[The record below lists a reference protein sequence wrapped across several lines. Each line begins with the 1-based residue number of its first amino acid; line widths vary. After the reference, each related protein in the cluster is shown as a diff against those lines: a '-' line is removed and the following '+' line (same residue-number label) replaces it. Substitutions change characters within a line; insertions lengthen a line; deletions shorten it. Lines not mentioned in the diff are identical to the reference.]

1 MVTATIGFISMPH
14 MECSEKR
21 EEMVMW
27 LFSGA
32 TQAPEPEPSA
42 EAVETLIEEKPNPVK
57 VLEAVI
63 SSGIVVTGRIQGED
77 LVQVEGTVDGEI
89 CMNGAVVVCPS
100 GSVKGT
106 IQAKVVR
113 VGGGVTG
120 NITALEHVK
129 LEGSGIVDGDIKTTS
144 IVIDDGAWFNG
155 QVTMKRPENQ
165 QT

>member
-1 MVTATIGFISMPH
+1 MRF
-14 MECSEKR
+14 
-21 EEMVMW
+21 
-27 LFSGA
+27 FSGA
-32 TQAPEPEPSA
+32 AQAPESVTAAEAGEAPVEEEPSPA
-42 EAVETLIEEKPNPVK
+42 N
-57 VLEAVI
+57 VLKAVI
-63 SSGIVVTGRIQGED
+63 SSGIVIQGRIQGED
-77 LVQVEGTVDGEI
+77 LVQVEGTVEGEI

-120 NITALEHVK
+120 NITAYEHVK

-155 QVTMKRPENQ
+155 QVIMKRKP
-165 QT
+165 